1 MNKVSYDDLR
11 LGVLDDFYQEMLN
24 HGHQCNVQYET
35 VLGHLIYEYEEGFSE
50 VEIIIIEFV
59 IYVIAGKF
67 VSEKIRNKLRDDFFY
82 KLNTVEFKLLLNI
95 LSFYDKTSFLHDL
108 YLLKFIDNEDRDK
121 LMNLPSVNG

>member
-1 MNKVSYDDLR
+1 MNKISYEDLK

-35 VLGHLIYEYEEGFSE
+35 VLGHLIYEYEEGFSN

-67 VSEKIRNKLRDDFFY
+67 ISEKLSEKLRSDLVD
-82 KLNTVEFKLLLNI
+82 KLNKVEFKLLLQ
-95 LSFYDKTSFLHDL
+95 LLDFDDKTNFLHDL
-108 YLLKFIDNEDRDK
+108 FLMKFINEETRDK
-121 LMNLPSVNG
+121 LALI

>member
-1 MNKVSYDDLR
+1 MD
-11 LGVLDDFYQEMLN
+11 
-24 HGHQCNVQYET
+24 
-35 VLGHLIYEYEEGFSE
+35 
-50 VEIIIIEFV
+50 
-59 IYVIAGKF
+59 KF

-95 LSFYDKTSFLHDL
+95 LSFDDKTSFLHDL